1 LTATTVGQVYLV
13 GFMGAGKTTAGRDLS
28 ALLGWDF
35 ADLDEA
41 ICVSEGKT
49 IPEIFRERGEPYFR
63 KRERDALIGLAPLP
77 RLVVATGG
85 GTYIS
90 EENRSLVEA
99 AGWSAWLQVSL
110 PEALRR
116 CRGAEERPVLG
127 SRADLEALFRFRQ
140 EFYRCA
146 RIAVDTERLPPG
158 QVAPTILERLLT
170 AGFQPR

>member
-1 LTATTVGQVYLV
+1 MTSAPVGQIYLV

-35 ADLDEA
+35 ADLDDA
-41 ICVSEGKT
+41 ICRTEGKT
-49 IPEIFRERGEPYFR
+49 IAEIFREHGEPHFR
-63 KRERDALIGLAPLP
+63 QREREALIGLAVRP

-85 GTYIS
+85 GTYVS
-90 EENRSLVEA
+90 RENRSLVEA
-99 AGWSAWLQVSL
+99 AGWSVWLQVSL

-116 CRGAEERPVLG
+116 CCGGKERPLLG

-146 RIAVDTERLPPG
+146 RVSVDTERLPPG
-158 QVAPTILERLLT
+158 QVAPAVLERLLA

>member
-1 LTATTVGQVYLV
+1 LSSVAVGQVYLV

-28 ALLGWDF
+28 AFLGWGF
-35 ADLDEA
+35 ADLDDA
-41 ICVSEGKT
+41 ICRAEDST

-63 KRERDALIGLAPLP
+63 RRERETLIGLTALP

-99 AGWSAWLQVSL
+99 AGWSVWLQVSL

-116 CRGAEERPVLG
+116 CRGAEERPLLG

-146 RIAVDTERLPPG
+146 RIAVDTERLLPG
-158 QVAPTILERLLT
+158 QVAPTILERLLA